1 MDSTEKSF
9 CIYSGNE
16 GFLGFPHRRF
26 PGKVWGEAFQ
36 VFILS
41 YKSDRYGAFISCR
54 SVLSKH
60 FQNPIPTSMG
70 CVRLQGYPSP
80 GFLENRTRGKT
91 SVLTGYWKVQSQGDE
106 SEVGQRREDAG
117 DIT

>member
-1 MDSTEKSF
+1 
-9 CIYSGNE
+9 
-16 GFLGFPHRRF
+16 
-26 PGKVWGEAFQ
+26 
-36 VFILS
+36 
-41 YKSDRYGAFISCR
+41 
-54 SVLSKH
+54 
-60 FQNPIPTSMG
+60 MG